1 MKTPSVSEIK
11 EQLKAI
17 PQKQLVEYCIRLAKY
32 KKENKELLT
41 YLIFEENDIE
51 GYIRSAKEEIDE
63 VFTEVNMTNAY
74 FAKKTLR
81 KILRIANRRIRY
93 TGNKTAEVEIL
104 MHYCAKFKE
113 MPLKWEKS
121 QVLVNIYNSQLNK
134 IKAAIATMHEDL
146 QYDYLKETVRL
157 ES

>member
-17 PQKQLVEYCIRLAKY
+17 PQKQLVEYCVRLAKY

-63 VFTEVNMTNAY
+63 GFTEVNMTNAY

-93 TGNKTAEVEIL
+93 TGSKTAEVEIL
-104 MHYCAKFKE
+104 MHYCVRFKE

-121 QVLVNIYNSQLNK
+121 QVLTNIYNNQLKK
-134 IKAAIATMHEDL
+134 IKAGISVMHEDL
-146 QYDYLKETVRL
+146 QYDYLKGLNEL
-157 ES
+157 S

>member
-17 PQKQLVEYCIRLAKY
+17 PQKQLVEYCLRLAKY

-51 GYIRSAKEEIDE
+51 GYIRSGNEEIE
-63 VFTEVNMTNAY
+63 EGFKEVNMTNAY

-93 TGNKTAEVEIL
+93 TGNKTVEVEIL
-104 MHYCAKFKE
+104 LHYCTNFKR
-113 MPLKWEKS
+113 MPLKWNKS
-121 QVLVNIYNSQLNK
+121 QVLVNIYSNQLKK
-134 IKAAIATMHEDL
+134 INAAIASMHEDL
-146 QYDYLKETVRL
+146 QYDYLKEL
-157 ES
+157 ESLEL